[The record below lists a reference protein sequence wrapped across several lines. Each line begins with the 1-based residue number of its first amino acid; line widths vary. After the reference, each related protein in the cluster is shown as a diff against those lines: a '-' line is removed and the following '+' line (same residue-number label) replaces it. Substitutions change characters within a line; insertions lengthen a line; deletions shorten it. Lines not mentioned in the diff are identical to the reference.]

1 MYLFHSSKGGNG
13 TTLVTVA
20 CALAEVAQRPRAVLV
35 DLCGDVPAVLGMAE
49 PVGPGVNDWLAEN
62 STADTDTLLHCG
74 TTVADGLLVVHRG
87 AEHVEGSPRWALLAA
102 TLATLPV
109 PVFVDAHRGQS
120 TVEFALLL
128 PLVVMCVALI
138 LLVVAVTQAQLTVV
152 NASRNAVRSA
162 IMHNHSAADT
172 AGAAR
177 SAAHDT
183 SPLRPLHV
191 DVTAHDDFLTVTVS
205 AKWGFPV
212 PVLGAWLPRITLK
225 SSSTMLRETTG
236 DSP

>member
-1 MYLFHSSKGGNG
+1 VYLFHSSKGGNG

-35 DLCGDVPAVLGMAE
+35 DLCGDVPAMLGMAE

-109 PVFVDAHRGQS
+109 PVFVDAGIRLIGDDMAQRARR
-120 TVEFALLL
+120 TI
-128 PLVVMCVALI
+128 LVTKPCYL
-138 LLVVAVTQAQLTVV
+138 
-152 NASRNAVRSA
+152 S
-162 IMHNHSAADT
+162 
-172 AGAAR
+172 
-177 SAAHDT
+177 
-183 SPLRPLHV
+183 LRR
-191 DVTAHDDFLTVTVS
+191 A
-205 AKWGFPV
+205 
-212 PVLGAWLPRITLK
+212 
-225 SSSTMLRETTG
+225 TMLRRPSHVVVVNEQGRALTSKDVESVLAAPVIATIPIDPAVSRAVDAG
-236 DSP
+236 LFPARCTQLLGKHLPSL